1 MKVTRLVLG
10 LGLSALL
17 ATTACGSSSSSS
29 AASGGSSTIKLGAWL
44 PLSGTFASVGI
55 PQKAGADAYFK
66 QTNDAGGVN
75 GRKIEWITEDNAFD
89 SQQTIQVARKMVQQ
103 NKVVAFVAPT
113 GTAATQAAWSY
124 VLHQAKVPIAFTYGG
139 LASWYDPVQPLLF
152 GSQTLYQSQAQAI
165 GAWAVE
171 DGHKK
176 IVVLHDDPA
185 AYQTVADAVAP
196 AVKAKDP
203 SVSVQQVSVK
213 SGTTDYTPIVSQIKG
228 LNPDAV
234 ILITPYP
241 EAAAY
246 LKAAK
251 QQGLKA
257 QPYGYTPATDTG
269 MVKLAGSAAEGFKG
283 VNLTK
288 PLSDTSPA
296 MQEFKTAMAKYEP
309 GVEPTFNSLIT
320 YAEAKAF
327 VLMLG
332 KITGPITSDAIT
344 KGLENAGSIDTG
356 LLAPL
361 SFSAT
366 KHLGTNEVQR
376 MVVKNG
382 QFVGVGSFYAPPPVS

>member
-1 MKVTRLVLG
+1 MKVTRLALG
-10 LGLSALL
+10 LGLTAVLAASA
-17 ATTACGSSSSSS
+17 CSSSTNSTSSS
-29 AASGGSSTIKLGAWL
+29 GSSTIKIGAWL
-44 PLSGTFASVGI
+44 PLSGTYASVGI

-66 QTNDAGGVN
+66 QINDAGGVN
-75 GRKIEWITEDNAFD
+75 GRKIDWVTEDNAFD

-103 NKVVAFVAPT
+103 NKVIAFVASN

-124 VLHQAKVPIAFTYGG
+124 VLDQAKVPIAFTYGG
-139 LASWYDPVQPLLF
+139 LASWYQPAKPLLF

-185 AYQTVADAVAP
+185 AYKTVADAVEP
-196 AVKAKDP
+196 AIKAKDS

-213 SGTTDYTPIVSQIKG
+213 SGTTDYAPIVSQIKG
-228 LNPDAV
+228 IGPDAV
-234 ILITPYP
+234 VLITPYT

-251 QQGLKA
+251 QQGVTA
-257 QPYGYTPATDTG
+257 QSYGYTPATDTG
-269 MVKLAGSAAEGFKG
+269 LVKLAGADAEGFKG
-283 VNLTK
+283 VQLTK
-288 PLSDTSPA
+288 PLSDTSA
-296 MQEFKTAMAKYEP
+296 DMQEYKAAMAKYEP
-309 GVEPTFNSLIT
+309 GVTLSFYSLTT

-327 VLMLG
+327 VAAVK
-332 KITGPITSDAIT
+332 KINGAVTPASIAKALETGGPF
-344 KGLENAGSIDTG
+344 DTG

-361 SFSAT
+361 SFSGD

-376 MVVKNG
+376 LVVKNG
-382 QFVGVGSFYAPPPVS
+382 QFTAVGDFYAPPQVN